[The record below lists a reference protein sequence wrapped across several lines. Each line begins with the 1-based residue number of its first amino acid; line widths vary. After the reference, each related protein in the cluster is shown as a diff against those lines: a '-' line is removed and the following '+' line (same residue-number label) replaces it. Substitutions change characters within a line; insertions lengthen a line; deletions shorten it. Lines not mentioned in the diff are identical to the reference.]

1 MALSDGYCV
10 LLRTCTLEKFPETL
24 KCVLADNSVVKL
36 GVAIGE
42 DGRKVS
48 KLAHGLNTVTI

>member
-10 LLRTCTLEKFPETL
+10 LLRTCTMEKFPDSL
-24 KCVLADNSVVKL
+24 KYVLADEGVVKL

-42 DGRKVS
+42 DGRKV
-48 KLAHGLNTVTI
+48 KYH